1 MRDLDR
7 PVGEAA
13 VQECGDPMMGGMTP
27 PMGASTQ
34 PPPAHPSMSVNLN
47 AQGMD
52 SIESLLK
59 LMTKVNPD
67 MLNQPTPLTPPLT
80 PPPMTAIP
88 SISSIGDLGNLDR
101 GPLKMLPDLDSDND
115 MMPGGEMDAD
125 YDDNGKLDRHEKDH
139 ASEKGLLKSLDLDK
153 DGDHDMDDHGMK
165 KKMVDKDPIDKDG
178 EEDGEADNDKEKEG
192 EEPKTIWDGGLTI
205 SGPGSDIAAK
215 RLDINGDLDD
225 NEENEEAFGNSVA
238 GHDGPDYKGMSA
250 STPSGNDMHK
260 QKGTYPKVA
269 GGDNPM
275 QRVKEGGDLR
285 AQIRAE
291 LLQRLS
297 EAKGAK

>member
-1 MRDLDR
+1 MDFNKLMQTMRDLDR

-13 VQECGDPMMGGMTP
+13 VEECGSPMMGGMVP
-27 PMGASTQ
+27 PMAPPMNDQ

-101 GPLKMLPDLDSDND
+101 GPLKMLPDLDADND

-139 ASEKGLLKSLDLDK
+139 ASEKGLLKSLDLDN
-153 DGDHDMDDHGMK
+153 DGDHDMSDHEAEKDNDDEADETPDFEK
-165 KKMVDKDPIDKDG
+165 G
-178 EEDGEADNDKEKEG
+178 EEEEGDDEEKDNK
-192 EEPKTIWDGGLTI
+192 
-205 SGPGSDIAAK
+205 
-215 RLDINGDLDD
+215 
-225 NEENEEAFGNSVA
+225 EAFGNSVT
-238 GHDGPDYKGMSA
+238 GRGGPDYKGMSA

-260 QKGTYPKVA
+260 QKDTFPKVA

>member
-1 MRDLDR
+1 MDFNKLMQTMRDLDR

-115 MMPGGEMDAD
+115 MMPGGEMDMDAD

-139 ASEKGLLKSLDLDK
+139 ASEKGLLKSLDLDN
-153 DGDHDMDDHGMK
+153 DGDHDMTDHEAE
-165 KKMVDKDPIDKDG
+165 KDNDEADETPDFEKG
-178 EEDGEADNDKEKEG
+178 EEEEGDDEKKDK
-192 EEPKTIWDGGLTI
+192 
-205 SGPGSDIAAK
+205 
-215 RLDINGDLDD
+215 
-225 NEENEEAFGNSVA
+225 EEAFGNSVA

>member
-1 MRDLDR
+1 MDFNKLMQTMRDLDR

-13 VQECGDPMMGGMTP
+13 VQECGDPMMGGMVP
-27 PMGASTQ
+27 PMAPN
-34 PPPAHPSMSVNLN
+34 PPHNPPTLTVNLN

-52 SIESLLK
+52 DIESIMK

-67 MLNQPTPLTPPLT
+67 MINQPTPLTPPLT

-88 SISSIGDLGNLDR
+88 SISSIGDLGNLDK
-101 GPLKMLPDLDSDND
+101 GPLKMLPDLDSDNND
-115 MMPGGEMDAD
+115 MPGGEMDAD
-125 YDDNGKLDRHEKDH
+125 YNDDGKLDRHEKDH
-139 ASEKGLLKSLDLDK
+139 ASEKGLLKSLDLDH
-153 DGDHDMDDHGMK
+153 DGDHDMKDHEAEKDHEDDETPDFEK
-165 KKMVDKDPIDKDG
+165 G
-178 EEDGEADNDKEKEG
+178 EE
-192 EEPKTIWDGGLTI
+192 EE
-205 SGPGSDIAAK
+205 
-215 RLDINGDLDD
+215 DD
-225 NEENEEAFGNSVA
+225 EENKEAFGNSVA
-238 GHDGPDYKGMSA
+238 GHDGPEYKGMSA
-250 STPSGNDMHK
+250 STPNGDDMHK